1 MDTAERMEIAYEG
14 NAADHLD
21 LALGIMTHKKSI
33 QKGKG
38 RKWKNLRYSAVVRRT
53 FVRAGVFAV
62 LSALLAA
69 VMLLNVAIGLAVSA
83 VDAVVL
89 ALEIGYALFL
99 LWAALTMRGQLKKR
113 MRDYAQQHP
122 DGKLVFDGYG
132 IEDTVS
138 DGRSSRL
145 PWAEYELCV
154 ITPEVIVLALG
165 SIMYFMPAQPET
177 AAQVVAALA
186 HFGRDR
192 SVFDLRRA
200 A

>member
-1 MDTAERMEIAYEG
+1 MDTSERIEIAYAG

-53 FVRAGVFAV
+53 FVRAGVFAA
-62 LSALLAA
+62 LSVLLAA
-69 VMLLNVAIGLAVSA
+69 AMLLNISVGLEIPTVHAVI
-83 VDAVVL
+83 L
-89 ALEIGYALFL
+89 ALEIGYTLFL
-99 LWAALTMRGQLKKR
+99 LGAAITMRGQLKKHLCN
-113 MRDYAQQHP
+113 YAQRHP
-122 DGKLVFDGYG
+122 GGKLVFDGYG

-138 DGRSSRL
+138 DGRSMRL

-177 AAQVVAALA
+177 AAQVIAALA
-186 HFGRDR
+186 HFGRDEG
-192 SVFDLRRA
+192 VFDLREA